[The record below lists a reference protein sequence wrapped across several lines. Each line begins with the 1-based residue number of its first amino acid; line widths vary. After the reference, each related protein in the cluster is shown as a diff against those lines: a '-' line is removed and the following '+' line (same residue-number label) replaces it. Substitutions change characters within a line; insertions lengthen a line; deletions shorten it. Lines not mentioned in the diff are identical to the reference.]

1 LVQLIRDVVYKIFE
15 QTRIGSIKNQ
25 RTLAILG
32 VKDLDQMKTHLK
44 ESGGIK
50 KGLEELKKVWNG
62 PHPTIRSWWKI
73 KSWTIKNQW

>member
-1 LVQLIRDVVYKIFE
+1 
-15 QTRIGSIKNQ
+15 
-25 RTLAILG
+25 
-32 VKDLDQMKTHLK
+32 MKTHLK